1 MRTKIS
7 NRRGSDNSL
16 QISYLGNIPSGSF
29 TLHDGFLVKNITAQ
43 TITCDVMPV
52 GMNEFIT
59 TTITPGWN
67 PEILE
72 AIKVDTDNTLQY
84 GY

>member
-1 MRTKIS
+1 
-7 NRRGSDNSL
+7 
-16 QISYLGNIPSGSF
+16 
-29 TLHDGFLVKNITAQ
+29 
-43 TITCDVMPV
+43 MPV

-67 PEILE
+67 PEIIE
-72 AIKVDTDNTLQY
+72 AIKVNTDNTLQY